1 MPRNRIW
8 VNFSKEYTEE
18 YFNAVKEDN
27 FSKLVC
33 KLLREYYIKNKTT
46 DDYVYDKLEEITDLL
61 KYIINNTDNIKINVT
76 KEEEVEEDVDD
87 FEVW

>member
-46 DDYVYDKLEEITDLL
+46 DDYIYNKLEEISDLL
-61 KYIINNTDNIKINVT
+61 KDILDNNIKISTN
-76 KEEEVEEDVDD
+76 KEEELEESGDD
-87 FEVW
+87 FEIW

>member
-46 DDYVYDKLEEITDLL
+46 DDYIYNKLEEISDLL
-61 KYIINNTDNIKINVT
+61 KDILDNNIKISTN
-76 KEEEVEEDVDD
+76 KEEELEESRDD
-87 FEVW
+87 FEIW